1 MSAPSP
7 ARDADDARSPVA
19 VTPEPTTTS
28 RDADAAADDDARART
43 PTTLAASFDAMT
55 LRDRTN
61 DATTR
66 ETKHARAFP
75 ANAAQW
81 LAWEF
86 ASRALRADRLERS

>member
-28 RDADAAADDDARART
+28 RDADAADDADDARART

-66 ETKHARAFP
+66 ETKHARASSLGGKRC
-75 ANAAQW
+75 AIDRDGTRR
-81 LAWEF
+81 
-86 ASRALRADRLERS
+86 RAMIE

>member
-7 ARDADDARSPVA
+7 ARDADDALSPVA

-28 RDADAAADDDARART
+28 RDADAAADADDDARART
-43 PTTLAASFDAMT
+43 PTTLAASVDAMT

-66 ETKHARAFP
+66 ETKHARASSLGGKRC
-75 ANAAQW
+75 AIDRDGTRR
-81 LAWEF
+81 
-86 ASRALRADRLERS
+86 RAMIDDE

>member
-28 RDADAAADDDARART
+28 RATPTPPPTPTRART

-66 ETKHARAFP
+66 ETKHARASSLGGKRC
-75 ANAAQW
+75 AIDRDGTRR
-81 LAWEF
+81 
-86 ASRALRADRLERS
+86 RAMIDD

>member
-7 ARDADDARSPVA
+7 ARDADDARSPV
-19 VTPEPTTTS
+19 TPEPTTTS
-28 RDADAAADDDARART
+28 RDADAAAADDARART

-66 ETKHARAFP
+66 ETKHARASSLGGKRC
-75 ANAAQW
+75 AIDRDGTRR
-81 LAWEF
+81 
-86 ASRALRADRLERS
+86 RAMIDDE

>member
-28 RDADAAADDDARART
+28 RDADADAADDDARART

-66 ETKHARAFP
+66 ETKHARASSLGGKRC
-75 ANAAQW
+75 AIDRDGTRR
-81 LAWEF
+81 
-86 ASRALRADRLERS
+86 RAMIDD